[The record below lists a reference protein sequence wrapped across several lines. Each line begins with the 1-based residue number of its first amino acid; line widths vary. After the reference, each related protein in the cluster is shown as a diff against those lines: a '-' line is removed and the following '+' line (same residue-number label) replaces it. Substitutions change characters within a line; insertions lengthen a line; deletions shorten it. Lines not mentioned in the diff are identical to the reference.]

1 MADVFDTD
9 SSEDVIPSKKT
20 DSLVGYV
27 IQHALMDSDEDV
39 PETGDE
45 FWKPVSQT
53 CYKEVGDISVCTTE
67 ATYGNLNLNRHNV
80 SNVSCSSSQRISDN
94 EDSSNLDR
102 SSLRKA
108 VSDESIAF
116 KRHEIMKKEMP
127 DELFPNFQSEKSSPE
142 IKRDRDRRQAIDES
156 AEFESSSSEE
166 EEIDPEEDKFD
177 FFREFEL
184 KVDVLEYCDMAVEES
199 FEMLKLHVLDL
210 VDMPKEKEIDE
221 EQFTKENAKHLK
233 PDETKVET
241 SENTKDSQ
249 PCESDEKDPTP
260 EIENIQI
267 EKVGNKDTK
276 FTILT
281 VEKGPKKM
289 QEKVLMV
296 TEILQV
302 LHDRFEKFICEVSE
316 IVHLGALSVRH
327 AQRVD
332 QWGAEVQKTYQKIY
346 ADHQKMKAYLEERE
360 TNWVETREQYQAEIV
375 RQGQQITNI
384 LQRLHIYND
393 IPAETPR
400 RHNDKHKTADV
411 VNSVLMKRRCQ
422 EEQAMSLDFAR
433 QAKISELKLLII
445 QQQGYIQ
452 RLQLKNA
459 ELNSIIRDVLH
470 AKPYPEEASE
480 TDNSNTE
487 EVERLQ
493 NVADVLSCD
502 MAGYLPN
509 KSVDSDIVSR
519 QVFNIGSTKA
529 CYGQKCV
536 PPTVYP
542 VFDPHK
548 LSYICLDAISTQKN
562 VNSGGYEGGDKS
574 NVKDQCEDEENDKKE
589 NVTHFTGESELQND
603 KNIVNHNVF
612 YDCSTANVGQV
623 ADIENAIPSPTFVSA

>member
-1 MADVFDTD
+1 
-9 SSEDVIPSKKT
+9 
-20 DSLVGYV
+20 
-27 IQHALMDSDEDV
+27 
-39 PETGDE
+39 
-45 FWKPVSQT
+45 
-53 CYKEVGDISVCTTE
+53 
-67 ATYGNLNLNRHNV
+67 
-80 SNVSCSSSQRISDN
+80 
-94 EDSSNLDR
+94 
-102 SSLRKA
+102 
-108 VSDESIAF
+108 
-116 KRHEIMKKEMP
+116 MKKEIP

-142 IKRDRDRRQAIDES
+142 IKRERDRRHALDES
-156 AEFESSSSEE
+156 AEFESSSSE

-199 FEMLKLHVLDL
+199 FEMLKLHILDM
-210 VDMPKEKEIDE
+210 VDMSKEKEIDG
-221 EQFTKENAKHLK
+221 EQVTNENAKCLQ
-233 PDETKVET
+233 PDETKVERL
-241 SENTKDSQ
+241 ENVDDAQ
-249 PCESDEKDPTP
+249 PCQSDEKNPTQ
-260 EIENIQI
+260 EIENTQI
-267 EKVGNKDTK
+267 EEVGSKD
-276 FTILT
+276 
-281 VEKGPKKM
+281 EKCPTAEKEPKKM
-289 QEKVLMV
+289 QEKALIV

-360 TNWVETREQYQAEIV
+360 TDWIETREQYQAEIV

-384 LQRLHIYND
+384 LQRLHINND
-393 IPAETPR
+393 IPETPR

-470 AKPYPEEASE
+470 AKPYSEEATE
-480 TDNSNTE
+480 TDNNNGE

-493 NVADVLSCD
+493 NVSAVLSCD

-519 QVFNIGSTKA
+519 QVFNIGITKG
-529 CYGQKCV
+529 CYGQKSV

-548 LSYICLDAISTQKN
+548 LSYICLDALSTQNN
-562 VNSGGYEGGDKS
+562 VNMAGYEDGDKS
-574 NVKDQCEDEENDKKE
+574 NVKELYIEKGKDEKE
-589 NVTHFTGESELQND
+589 NTTHFTEDSELQTD
-603 KNIVNHNVF
+603 KNKVNDNMY
-612 YDCSTANVGQV
+612 YDCSTTNAGQV
-623 ADIENAIPSPTFVSA
+623 ADQETTIPCPTIVSA

>member
-1 MADVFDTD
+1 MADVLDTD
-9 SSEDVIPSKKT
+9 SSEDVIPSKQT

-45 FWKPVSQT
+45 FWKPVSGI
-53 CYKEVGDISVCTTE
+53 CYKEVGDISVCATE
-67 ATYGNLNLNRHNV
+67 VTYGNLNLNRHNV
-80 SNVSCSSSQRISDN
+80 SNVSCSSSQKISDN
-94 EDSSNLDR
+94 EDSSNVDK

-108 VSDESIAF
+108 VSDESIIL

-127 DELFPNFQSEKSSPE
+127 EELFPNFQSEKSSPE
-142 IKRDRDRRQAIDES
+142 IKRDLDRRRALDES
-156 AEFESSSSEE
+156 AEFESSSSSE
-166 EEIDPEEDKFD
+166 EEIEPEEDKFD

-210 VDMPKEKEIDE
+210 VDMPTEKEIDE
-221 EQFTKENAKHLK
+221 EQVTNGNAKHLK
-233 PDETKVET
+233 SDETKVENP
-241 SENTKDSQ
+241 ENVQDAQ
-249 PCESDEKDPTP
+249 PCKSYEKDPTP
-260 EIENIQI
+260 EIENNRIA
-267 EKVGNKDTK
+267 EVCDKDIK
-276 FTILT
+276 FTNLT
-281 VEKGPKKM
+281 AEKEPQKM
-289 QEKVLMV
+289 QEKALMV

-302 LHDRFEKFICEVSE
+302 LHDRFEKFIGEVSE

-360 TNWVETREQYQAEIV
+360 TDWVETREQYQSEIV

-393 IPAETPR
+393 IPDTPR

-459 ELNSIIRDVLH
+459 ELNSIIRDVLY

-480 TDNSNTE
+480 TDNGKAE

-502 MAGYLPN
+502 MASYLPN

-529 CYGQKCV
+529 CYGQKRV
-536 PPTVYP
+536 PPNVYP

-548 LSYICLDAISTQKN
+548 LSYICLDALSTQKN
-562 VNSGGYEGGDKS
+562 VNSGGYEAGDKS
-574 NVKDQCEDEENDKKE
+574 NDQCDDEENDKKE
-589 NVTHFTGESELQND
+589 NVTNLTGESELQND

-623 ADIENAIPSPTFVSA
+623 ADLENAIPSPTFVSA